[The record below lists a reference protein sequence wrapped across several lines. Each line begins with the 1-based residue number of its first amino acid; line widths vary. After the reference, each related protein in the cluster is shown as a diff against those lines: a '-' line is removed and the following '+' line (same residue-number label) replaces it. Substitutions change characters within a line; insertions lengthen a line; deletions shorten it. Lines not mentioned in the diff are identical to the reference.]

1 MAFNQ
6 VNALEFAEIKAQI
19 KEYLRSQSQFSDYDF
34 EGSSLTVLIDT
45 LAYNTYY
52 SSVNA
57 NLAVNEGFLETAVL
71 RENVVKLAR
80 MIGYTP
86 KSARSARTT
95 CNIAVQT
102 PFPYPKSVTIA
113 AGLVAN
119 FTGLDNNNFVFSV
132 PTDIAQSVD
141 SLTGIATFSNTVLY
155 EGLFL
160 TDTFVK
166 DTSQRQRF
174 ILTNER
180 VDTTSMIV
188 EVTSGTITEKYL
200 QATDITKID
209 STSKVFFLE
218 ESEYQIPEILFGDGV
233 VGKALNNGDVVTV
246 KYTTSGGTGAN
257 GLKVFENI
265 GTYRDN
271 AGNAITSGITITAVS
286 FPDGGSDPETTE
298 SIKFGAPKFYSAFG
312 RAVSTQDYEAIIP
325 QIYPNVASIACYG
338 GEEAEP
344 PEYGK
349 VFLAIKPR
357 NADKLSLSEKNSVL
371 KKLREYS
378 IAAIQPT
385 IIDPSILYID
395 LVSFVYYN
403 PNNTRRTPD
412 EIKNLVITTLT
423 ALNSSGEFNKFGGKF
438 KYSKAQNIID
448 DSERSITSNI
458 TRVTMR
464 KNISVTLNAR
474 VNYKICYGNRINMQT
489 STNPAVSSSGF
500 KIVGDDVNTYYLN
513 DDGNQ
518 TLRLYYVKGTGE
530 FEYIDGLWGSVD
542 YDMGEIVINDL
553 IIQSTSV
560 TNNTLQIKATPKSND
575 LVSLRETYITMGIDN
590 SVITVVEDTISSG
603 SNLSGTGVIPESS
616 YCLLYTSPSPRD
628 KRQSRMPSSA

>member
-6 VNALEFAEIKAQI
+6 VNALEFNQIKAQI

-34 EGSSLTVLIDT
+34 EGSSLTVLIDA

-52 SSVNA
+52 TSVNA

-95 CNIAVQT
+95 VDIAVQT
-102 PFPYPKSVTIA
+102 PFPYPKSVTIS

-119 FTGLDNNNFVFSV
+119 FTGLDNNNFVFSI
-132 PTDIAQSVD
+132 PTDTSQSVD
-141 SLTGIATFSNTVLY
+141 SLTGIATFSNTVLF

-166 DTSQRQRF
+166 DTTQRQRF
-174 ILTNER
+174 ILTNEK

-246 KYTTSGGTGAN
+246 RYTTSGGIGAN

-271 AGNAITSGITITAVS
+271 AGNSISSGITISAIS
-286 FPDGGSDPETTE
+286 FPDGGAEPESTE

-312 RAVSTQDYEAIIP
+312 RAVSTQDYEAIVP

-344 PEYGK
+344 PEFGK
-349 VFLAIKPR
+349 VFLAIKPK

-378 IAAIQPT
+378 VAAIQPT
-385 IIDPSILYID
+385 IIDPSILYVD

-403 PNNTRRTPD
+403 PNNTRRTPA
-412 EIKNLVITTLT
+412 EIKNLVIVTLT

-438 KYSKAQNIID
+438 KYSKTQNIID
-448 DSERSITSNI
+448 DAERSITSNI
-458 TRVTMR
+458 TRIMMR
-464 KNISVTLNAR
+464 KNITVDLNQR
-474 VNYKICYGNRINMQT
+474 VNYKICYGNRVNQQS
-489 STNPAVSSSGF
+489 STDPAIISSGF
-500 KIVGDDVNTYYLN
+500 KIVGDDINTYYLN
-513 DDGNQ
+513 DDGAG

-553 IIQSTSV
+553 ILQSTV
-560 TNNTLQIKATPKSND
+560 VANNTLQLKAVPKSND
-575 LVSLRETYITMGIDN
+575 LVSLRETYITLGIDN

-616 YCLLYTSPSPRD
+616 Y
-628 KRQSRMPSSA
+628 

>member
-6 VNALEFAEIKAQI
+6 VNSLEFNEIKAQI
-19 KEYLRSQSQFSDYDF
+19 KEYLKSQSQFSDYDF

-52 SSVNA
+52 TAVNA

-86 KSARSARTT
+86 KSARSARTVV
-95 CNIAVQT
+95 NISVQT
-102 PFPYPKSVTIA
+102 AFPYPKSVTIA
-113 AGLVAN
+113 AGLVLN
-119 FTGLDNNNFVFSV
+119 YTGLDNNNFVFSI
-132 PTDIAQSVD
+132 PTDTSQSVD
-141 SLTGIATFSNTVLY
+141 SLTGIASFKNVTLF
-155 EGLFL
+155 EGLYL
-160 TDTFVK
+160 QDTFVK
-166 DTSQRQRF
+166 NTSQRQRF
-174 ILTNER
+174 ILTNDR
-180 VDTTSMIV
+180 VDTSSMIV
-188 EVTSGTITEKYL
+188 QVTSGTITEKYL
-200 QATDITKID
+200 QATDVTKID

-233 VGKALNNGDVVTV
+233 VGKALLNGDVVTV
-246 KYTTSGGTGAN
+246 KYTTSAGRGAN

-271 AGNAITSGITITAVS
+271 LNNAITSGITINAIS
-286 FPDGGSDPETTE
+286 FPDGGAEPESTE
-298 SIKFGAPKFYSAFG
+298 SIKFSAPKFYSAFG

-325 QIYPNVASIACYG
+325 QIYPNVASISCYG

-344 PEYGK
+344 PEFGK
-349 VFLAIKPR
+349 VFLAIKPK

-395 LVSFVYYN
+395 LNSFVYYN
-403 PNNTRRTPD
+403 PNNTRKTPA
-412 EIKNLVITTLT
+412 EVKNLVITTLT
-423 ALNSSGEFNKFGGKF
+423 ALNASGEFNKFGGKF
-438 KYSKAQNIID
+438 KYSKIQNIID
-448 DSERSITSNI
+448 QAERSITSNI
-458 TRVTMR
+458 TKIVMR
-464 KNISVTLNAR
+464 KNISVDLNTR
-474 VNYKICYGNRINMQT
+474 VNYKICYGNRINQQT
-489 STNPAVSSSGF
+489 STNPSIMSSGF
-500 KIVGDDVNTYYLN
+500 KIVGDDVNTYFLN
-513 DDGNQ
+513 DDANGA
-518 TLRLYYVKGTGE
+518 LRLYYVKGTGE

-560 TNNTLQIKATPKSND
+560 TNDTLQIKATPKSND

-590 SVITVVEDTISSG
+590 TVITVVEDTISSG

-616 YCLLYTSPSPRD
+616 Y
-628 KRQSRMPSSA
+628 

>member
-6 VNALEFAEIKAQI
+6 VNSLEFNEIKAQI

-52 SSVNA
+52 TAVNA

-86 KSARSARTT
+86 KSARSARTVVD
-95 CNIAVQT
+95 ISVQT
-102 PFPYPKSVTIA
+102 AFPYPKSVTIA
-113 AGLVAN
+113 AGLVLN
-119 FTGLDNNNFVFSV
+119 YTGLDNNNFVFSI
-132 PTDIAQSVD
+132 PTDTSQSVD
-141 SLTGIATFSNTVLY
+141 SLTGIASFKNVTLF
-155 EGLFL
+155 EGLYL
-160 TDTFVK
+160 QDTFVK
-166 DTSQRQRF
+166 NTSQRQRF

-180 VDTTSMIV
+180 VDTSSMIV
-188 EVTSGTITEKYL
+188 QVTSGTITEKYL
-200 QATDITKID
+200 QATDVTKID

-233 VGKALNNGDVVTV
+233 VGKALLNGDVVTV
-246 KYTTSGGTGAN
+246 KYTTSAGRGAN

-271 AGNAITSGITITAVS
+271 LNNAITSGITITAVS
-286 FPDGGSDPETTE
+286 FPDGGAEPESTE
-298 SIKFGAPKFYSAFG
+298 SIKFSAPKFYSAFG

-325 QIYPNVASIACYG
+325 QIYPNVASISCYG

-344 PEYGK
+344 PEFGK
-349 VFLAIKPR
+349 VFLAIKPK

-385 IIDPSILYID
+385 IIDPSILYVD
-395 LVSFVYYN
+395 LNSFVYYN
-403 PNNTRRTPD
+403 PNNTRKTPA
-412 EIKNLVITTLT
+412 EIKNLIIVTLT
-423 ALNSSGEFNKFGGKF
+423 ALNASGEFNKFGGKF
-438 KYSKAQNIID
+438 KYSKIQNIID
-448 DSERSITSNI
+448 QAERSITSNI
-458 TRVTMR
+458 TKIVMR
-464 KNISVTLNAR
+464 KNIAVDLNTR
-474 VNYKICYGNRINMQT
+474 VNYKICYGNRINQQT
-489 STNPAVSSSGF
+489 STNPSVMSSGF
-500 KIVGDDVNTYYLN
+500 KIVGDDVNTYFLN
-513 DDGNQ
+513 DDGAGA
-518 TLRLYYVKGTGE
+518 LRLYYVKGTGE

-560 TNNTLQIKATPKSND
+560 TNDTLQIKATPKSND

-590 SVITVVEDTISSG
+590 TVVTVVEDTISSG

-616 YCLLYTSPSPRD
+616 Y
-628 KRQSRMPSSA
+628 

>member
-6 VNALEFAEIKAQI
+6 VNSLEFNEIKAQI
-19 KEYLRSQSQFSDYDF
+19 KEYLKSQSQFSDYDF

-52 SSVNA
+52 TAVNA

-86 KSARSARTT
+86 KSARSARTVVD
-95 CNIAVQT
+95 ISVQT
-102 PFPYPKSVTIA
+102 AFPYPKSVTIA
-113 AGLVAN
+113 AGLVLN
-119 FTGLDNNNFVFSV
+119 YTGLDNNNFVFSI
-132 PTDIAQSVD
+132 PTDTSQSVD
-141 SLTGIATFSNTVLY
+141 SLTGIASFNNVTLF
-155 EGLFL
+155 EGLYL
-160 TDTFVK
+160 QDTFVK
-166 DTSQRQRF
+166 NTSQRQRF
-174 ILTNER
+174 ILTNDR
-180 VDTTSMIV
+180 VDTSSMIV
-188 EVTSGTITEKYL
+188 QVTSGTITEKYL
-200 QATDITKID
+200 QATDVTKID

-233 VGKALNNGDVVTV
+233 VGKALLNGDVVTV
-246 KYTTSGGTGAN
+246 KYTTSAGRGAN

-271 AGNAITSGITITAVS
+271 LNNAITSGITINAIS
-286 FPDGGSDPETTE
+286 FPDGGAEPESTE
-298 SIKFGAPKFYSAFG
+298 SIKFSAPKFYSAFG

-325 QIYPNVASIACYG
+325 QIYPNVASISCYG

-344 PEYGK
+344 PEFGK
-349 VFLAIKPR
+349 VFLAIKPK

-395 LVSFVYYN
+395 LNSFVYYN
-403 PNNTRRTPD
+403 PNNTRKTPA
-412 EIKNLVITTLT
+412 EVKNLVITTLT
-423 ALNSSGEFNKFGGKF
+423 ALNASGEFNKFGGKF
-438 KYSKAQNIID
+438 KYSKIQNIID
-448 DSERSITSNI
+448 QAERSITSNI
-458 TRVTMR
+458 TKIVMR
-464 KNISVTLNAR
+464 KNISVDLNTR
-474 VNYKICYGNRINMQT
+474 VNYKICYGNRINQQT
-489 STNPAVSSSGF
+489 STNPSIMSSGF
-500 KIVGDDVNTYYLN
+500 KIVGDDVNTYFLN
-513 DDGNQ
+513 DDANGA
-518 TLRLYYVKGTGE
+518 LRLYYVKGTGE

-560 TNNTLQIKATPKSND
+560 TNDTLQIKATPKSND

-590 SVITVVEDTISSG
+590 TVITVVEDTISSG

-616 YCLLYTSPSPRD
+616 Y
-628 KRQSRMPSSA
+628 

>member
-6 VNALEFAEIKAQI
+6 VNALEFNQIKAQI

-34 EGSSLTVLIDT
+34 EGSSLTVLIDA

-52 SSVNA
+52 TAVNA

-95 CNIAVQT
+95 VDISVQT
-102 PFPYPKSVTIA
+102 AFPYPKSVTMA
-113 AGLVAN
+113 AGLVLN
-119 FTGLDNNNFVFSV
+119 FTGLDNNNFVFSI
-132 PTDIAQSVD
+132 PNDIAQSVD
-141 SLTGIATFSNTVLY
+141 SLTGIAAFNDTVLY
-155 EGLFL
+155 EGLYL

-166 DTSQRQRF
+166 NTSERQRF

-188 EVTSGTITEKYL
+188 QVTSGTVTEKYL

-209 STSKVFFLE
+209 ADSKVFFLE

-233 VGKALNNGDVVTV
+233 VGKALSNGDVITV
-246 KYTTSGGTGAN
+246 KYTTSAGVGAN

-265 GTYRDN
+265 GTFRDN
-271 AGNAITSGITITAVS
+271 LNNQISSGISISATS
-286 FPDGGSDPETTE
+286 FPDGGSEPETTE
-298 SIKFGAPKFYSAFG
+298 AIKFSAPKFYSAFG
-312 RAVSTQDYEAIIP
+312 RAVSTRDYEAIIP

-378 IAAIQPT
+378 VAAIQPT
-385 IIDPSILYID
+385 IIDPSILYVD
-395 LVSFVYYN
+395 LTSFVYYN
-403 PNNTRRTPD
+403 PNITRKTPD
-412 EIKNLVITTLT
+412 QLKNLIITTLT
-423 ALNSSGEFNKFGGKF
+423 VLNSSGEFNKFGGKF
-438 KYSKAQNIID
+438 KYSKIQNIID
-448 DSERSITSNI
+448 DAERSITSNI
-458 TRVTMR
+458 TRIAMR
-464 KNISVTLNAR
+464 KNITVDLNTR
-474 VNYKICYGNRINMQT
+474 VNYKICYGNRINQQT
-489 STNPAVSSSGF
+489 STSPAVISSGF
-500 KIVGDDVNTYYLN
+500 KIVGDDINTYYLN
-513 DDGNQ
+513 DDANG

-530 FEYIDGLWGSVD
+530 FEYVDGLWGTVD

-553 IIQSTSV
+553 IIQSTTV
-560 TNNTLQIKATPKSND
+560 ANNTLQIKATPKSND

-616 YCLLYTSPSPRD
+616 Y
-628 KRQSRMPSSA
+628 

>member
-6 VNALEFAEIKAQI
+6 VNALEFNQIKAQI
-19 KEYLRSQSQFSDYDF
+19 KEFLRSQDQFSDYDF

-52 SSVNA
+52 TAVNA
-57 NLAVNEGFLETAVL
+57 NLAVNEGFLETAVM

-95 CNIAVQT
+95 VDIAVQT
-102 PFPYPKSVTIA
+102 PFPYPKSVTIS
-113 AGLVAN
+113 AGLVLN
-119 FTGLDNNNFVFSV
+119 FTGLDNNNFVFSI
-132 PTDIAQSVD
+132 PTDTSQSVD
-141 SLTGIATFSNTVLY
+141 SLTGIATFSNTVLF

-166 DTSQRQRF
+166 DTTQRQRF
-174 ILTNER
+174 ILTNDK

-233 VGKALNNGDVVTV
+233 IGKALANGDVVTV
-246 KYTTSGGTGAN
+246 RYTTSSGTGAN

-271 AGNAITSGITITAVS
+271 LGNAISSGITITAVS
-286 FPDGGSDPETTE
+286 FPDGGSEPETTE

-344 PEYGK
+344 PEFGK
-349 VFLAIKPR
+349 VFLAIKPK

-371 KKLREYS
+371 RKLREYS
-378 IAAIQPT
+378 VAAIQPT
-385 IIDPSILYID
+385 IIDPSILYVD

-403 PNNTRRTPD
+403 PNNTRRTPA

-448 DSERSITSNI
+448 DAERSITSNI
-458 TRVTMR
+458 TRIMMR
-464 KNISVTLNAR
+464 KNITIDLNQR
-474 VNYKICYGNRINMQT
+474 VNYKICYGNRINQQT
-489 STNPAVSSSGF
+489 STDPAIMSSGF
-500 KIVGDDVNTYYLN
+500 KIVGDDINTYYLN
-513 DDGNQ
+513 DDGAG

-530 FEYIDGLWGSVD
+530 FEYIDGLWGSID

-553 IIQSTSV
+553 IIQSTVV
-560 TNNTLQIKATPKSND
+560 TNNTLQIKAVPKSND
-575 LVSLRETYITMGIDN
+575 LVSLRETYITLGIDN

-616 YCLLYTSPSPRD
+616 Y
-628 KRQSRMPSSA
+628 

>member
-6 VNALEFAEIKAQI
+6 VNALEFNQIKAQI

-34 EGSSLTVLIDT
+34 EGSSLTVLIDA

-52 SSVNA
+52 TAVNA

-95 CNIAVQT
+95 VNISVQT
-102 PFPYPKSVTIA
+102 TFPYPKSVTMA
-113 AGLVAN
+113 AGLVLN
-119 FTGLDNNNFVFSV
+119 FTGLDNNNFVFSIPNDV
-132 PTDIAQSVD
+132 TQSVD
-141 SLTGIATFSNTVLY
+141 SLTGIAAFNDTVLY
-155 EGLFL
+155 EGLYL

-166 DTSQRQRF
+166 NTAERQRF
-174 ILTNER
+174 ILTNDR

-188 EVTSGTITEKYL
+188 QVTSGTVTEKYL

-209 STSKVFFLE
+209 ANSKVFFLE

-233 VGKALNNGDVVTV
+233 VGKSLVNGDVVTV

-265 GTYRDN
+265 GTFRDN
-271 AGNAITSGITITAVS
+271 LNNAITSGISITATS
-286 FPDGGSDPETTE
+286 FPDGGSEPETTE
-298 SIKFGAPKFYSAFG
+298 AIKFSAPKFYSAFG
-312 RAVSTQDYEAIIP
+312 RAVSTRDYEAIVP

-344 PEYGK
+344 PEFGK

-378 IAAIQPT
+378 VAAIQPT
-385 IIDPSILYID
+385 IIDPSILYVD
-395 LVSFVYYN
+395 LTSFVYYN
-403 PNNTRRTPD
+403 PNITRKTPA
-412 EIKNLVITTLT
+412 ELKNLIITTLT
-423 ALNSSGEFNKFGGKF
+423 VLNSSGEFNKFGGKF
-438 KYSKAQNIID
+438 KYSKIQNIID
-448 DSERSITSNI
+448 GAERSITSNI
-458 TRVTMR
+458 TRIAMR
-464 KNISVTLNAR
+464 KNITVDLNTR
-474 VNYKICYGNRINMQT
+474 VNYKICYGNRINQQT
-489 STNPAVSSSGF
+489 TTNPAVISSGF
-500 KIVGDDVNTYYLN
+500 KIVGDDINTYYLN
-513 DDGNQ
+513 DDGSG

-530 FEYIDGLWGSVD
+530 FEYVDGLWGTVD

-553 IIQSTSV
+553 IIQSTNV
-560 TNNTLQIKATPKSND
+560 ANNTLQIKATPKSND
-575 LVSLRETYITMGIDN
+575 LVSLRETYITMGID
-590 SVITVVEDTISSG
+590 
-603 SNLSGTGVIPESS
+603 LSLIHI
-616 YCLLYTSPSPRD
+616 
-628 KRQSRMPSSA
+628 

>member
-52 SSVNA
+52 TAVNA

-95 CNIAVQT
+95 VDIAVQT
-102 PFPYPKSVTIA
+102 PFPYPKSVTIG
-113 AGLVAN
+113 AGLVLN
-119 FTGLDNNNFVFSV
+119 FTGLDNNNFVFSI
-132 PTDIAQSVD
+132 PTDTSQSVD
-141 SLTGIATFSNTVLY
+141 SLTGIATFSNTVLF

-180 VDTTSMIV
+180 VDTTSMII

-246 KYTTSGGTGAN
+246 RYTTSSGVGAN

-271 AGNAITSGITITAVS
+271 AGNAISSGITITAVS
-286 FPDGGSDPETTE
+286 FPDGGAEPESTE

-312 RAVSTQDYEAIIP
+312 RAVSTQDYEAIVP

-344 PEYGK
+344 PEFGK

-385 IIDPSILYID
+385 IIDPSVLYID

-403 PNNTRRTPD
+403 PNNTRRTPA

-458 TRVTMR
+458 TRITMR
-464 KNISVTLNAR
+464 KNITVDLNQR

-489 STNPAVSSSGF
+489 STSPAVSSSGF

-513 DDGNQ
+513 DDGNK

-616 YCLLYTSPSPRD
+616 Y
-628 KRQSRMPSSA
+628 

>member
-6 VNALEFAEIKAQI
+6 VNALEFNEIKAQI
-19 KEYLRSQSQFSDYDF
+19 KEYMKSQSQFSDYDF
-34 EGSSLTVLIDT
+34 EGSSLTVLIDA

-52 SSVNA
+52 TAVNA

-86 KSARSARTT
+86 RSARSARTT
-95 CNIAVQT
+95 VNISVQT
-102 PFPYPKSVTIA
+102 AFPYPKSVTIGG
-113 AGLVAN
+113 GLVLN
-119 FTGLDNNNFVFSV
+119 FTGLDNNNFVFSI
-132 PTDIAQSVD
+132 PTDTSQSVD
-141 SLTGIATFSNTVLY
+141 SLTGIATFNNTVLY
-155 EGLFL
+155 EGLYL

-166 DTSQRQRF
+166 DTTQRQRF
-174 ILTNER
+174 ILTNDR
-180 VDTTSMIV
+180 CDTSSMIV

-233 VGKALNNGDVVTV
+233 VGKSLDNGDVVTV
-246 KYTTSGGTGAN
+246 KYTTSAGIGAN

-271 AGNAITSGITITAVS
+271 LGNAITSGITISAVS
-286 FPDGGSDPETTE
+286 FPDGGAEPESTE
-298 SIKFGAPKFYSAFG
+298 AIKFSAPKFYSAFG
-312 RAVSTQDYEAIIP
+312 RAVSTRDYEAIIP

-344 PEYGK
+344 PEFGK
-349 VFLAIKPR
+349 VFLAIKPK

-378 IAAIQPT
+378 VAAVQPT

-403 PNNTRRTPD
+403 PNNTRRSPA
-412 EIKNLVITTLT
+412 EVKNLIISTLNT
-423 ALNSSGEFNKFGGKF
+423 LNASAEFNKFGGKF
-438 KYSKAQNIID
+438 KYSKIQNIID
-448 DSERSITSNI
+448 DAERSITSNI
-458 TRVTMR
+458 TRVVMR
-464 KNISVTLNAR
+464 KNITVDLNTR
-474 VNYKICYGNRINMQT
+474 VNYKICYGNRINQQT
-489 STNPAVSSSGF
+489 ATSPSIISSGF
-500 KIVGDDVNTYYLN
+500 KVVGDDINTYYLN
-513 DDGNQ
+513 DDGNK

-553 IIQSTSV
+553 IIQSTNIA
-560 TNNTLQIKATPKSND
+560 NNTLQIKATPKSND

-616 YCLLYTSPSPRD
+616 Y
-628 KRQSRMPSSA
+628 

>member
-6 VNALEFAEIKAQI
+6 VNALEFNQIKAQI

-52 SSVNA
+52 TSVNA

-95 CNIAVQT
+95 VDISVQT
-102 PFPYPKSVTIA
+102 AFPYPKSVTMT
-113 AGLVAN
+113 AGLVLN
-119 FTGLDNNNFVFSV
+119 FTGLDNNNFVFSI
-132 PTDIAQSVD
+132 PTDVTQSVD
-141 SLTGIATFSNTVLY
+141 SLTGIAAFNNTVLY
-155 EGLFL
+155 EGIYL

-166 DTSQRQRF
+166 NTAERQRF

-188 EVTSGTITEKYL
+188 QVTSGTVTEKYL

-209 STSKVFFLE
+209 ADSKVFFLE

-233 VGKALNNGDVVTV
+233 VGKSLSNGDVISV
-246 KYTTSGGTGAN
+246 KYTTSAGTGAN

-265 GTYRDN
+265 GTFRDN
-271 AGNAITSGITITAVS
+271 LNNQITSGISISATLL
-286 FPDGGSDPETTE
+286 PDGGSEPETTE
-298 SIKFGAPKFYSAFG
+298 AIKFSAPKFYSAFG
-312 RAVSTQDYEAIIP
+312 RAVSTRDYEAIVP

-344 PEYGK
+344 PEFGK
-349 VFLAIKPR
+349 VFLAIKPK

-378 IAAIQPT
+378 VAAIQPT
-385 IIDPSILYID
+385 IIDPSILYVD
-395 LVSFVYYN
+395 LTSFVYYN
-403 PNNTRRTPD
+403 PNTTRKTPD
-412 EIKNLVITTLT
+412 ELKNLIITTLT
-423 ALNSSGEFNKFGGKF
+423 VLNSSGEFNKFGGKF
-438 KYSKAQNIID
+438 KYSKIQNIID
-448 DSERSITSNI
+448 DAERSITSNI
-458 TRVTMR
+458 TRIAMR
-464 KNISVTLNAR
+464 KNITVDLNTR
-474 VNYKICYGNRINMQT
+474 VNYKICYGNRINQQT
-489 STNPAVSSSGF
+489 STSPSVISSGF
-500 KIVGDDVNTYYLN
+500 KIVGDDTNTYYLN
-513 DDGNQ
+513 DDGSG

-530 FEYIDGLWGSVD
+530 FEYVDGLWGTVD

-553 IIQSTSV
+553 IIQSTNV
-560 TNNTLQIKATPKSND
+560 ANNTLQIKATPKSND

-616 YCLLYTSPSPRD
+616 Y
-628 KRQSRMPSSA
+628 

>member
-6 VNALEFAEIKAQI
+6 INALEFNEIKAQI

-34 EGSSLTVLIDT
+34 EGSSLSVLIDT

-52 SSVNA
+52 TSVNA

-102 PFPYPKSVTIA
+102 AFPYPKSVTIS
-113 AGLVAN
+113 AGLVLN
-119 FTGLDNNNFVFSV
+119 FTGLDNNNFVFSI
-132 PTDIAQSVD
+132 PTDISQSVD
-141 SLTGIATFSNTVLY
+141 SLSGIATFSNTVLY
-155 EGLFL
+155 EGIFL
-160 TDTFVK
+160 NDTFVK

-174 ILTNER
+174 ILTNDR

-233 VGKALNNGDVVTV
+233 VGKALANGDVVNV
-246 KYTTSGGTGAN
+246 KYTTSAGRGAN

-265 GTYRDN
+265 GTFRDN
-271 AGNAITSGITITAVS
+271 NLNAITSGITITAVS
-286 FPDGGSDPETTE
+286 FPDGGAEPESTE

-349 VFLAIKPR
+349 VFLAIKPK
-357 NADKLSLSEKNSVL
+357 NADKLSLSEKNAVL

-395 LVSFVYYN
+395 LTSFVYYN
-403 PNNTRRTPD
+403 PNLTRRTPA
-412 EIKNLVITTLT
+412 EVKNLVITTLT

-438 KYSKAQNIID
+438 KYSKVQNIID
-448 DSERSITSNI
+448 DAERSITSNI

-464 KNISVTLNAR
+464 KNATVDLNTR
-474 VNYKICYGNRINMQT
+474 VNYKICYGNRINQQT
-489 STNPAVSSSGF
+489 STNPSVSSSGF

-513 DDGNQ
+513 DDGAGL
-518 TLRLYYVKGTGE
+518 LRLYYVKGTGE
-530 FEYIDGLWGSVD
+530 FEYVDGLWGSVD
-542 YDMGEIVINDL
+542 YDMGDIVINDL
-553 IIQSTSV
+553 IIQSTVV

-603 SNLSGTGVIPESS
+603 SNISGTGVIPESS
-616 YCLLYTSPSPRD
+616 Y
-628 KRQSRMPSSA
+628 

>member
-6 VNALEFAEIKAQI
+6 VNALEFNEIKAQI
-19 KEYLRSQSQFSDYDF
+19 KEYMKSQSQFSDYDF
-34 EGSSLTVLIDT
+34 EGSSLTVLIDA

-52 SSVNA
+52 TAVNA

-86 KSARSARTT
+86 RSARSARTT
-95 CNIAVQT
+95 VNISVQT
-102 PFPYPKSVTIA
+102 AFPYPKSVTIGG
-113 AGLVAN
+113 GLVLN
-119 FTGLDNNNFVFSV
+119 FTGLDNNNFVFSI
-132 PTDIAQSVD
+132 PTDTSQSVD
-141 SLTGIATFSNTVLY
+141 SLTGIATFNNTVLY
-155 EGLFL
+155 EGLYL

-166 DTSQRQRF
+166 DTTQRQRF
-174 ILTNER
+174 ILTNDR
-180 VDTTSMIV
+180 CDTSSMIV

-233 VGKALNNGDVVTV
+233 VGKSLDNGDVVTV
-246 KYTTSGGTGAN
+246 KYTTSAGIGAN

-271 AGNAITSGITITAVS
+271 LGNAITSGITISAVS
-286 FPDGGSDPETTE
+286 FPDGGAEPESTE
-298 SIKFGAPKFYSAFG
+298 AIKFSAPKFYSAFG
-312 RAVSTQDYEAIIP
+312 RAVSTRDYEAIIP
-325 QIYPNVASIACYG
+325 QIYPNVSSIACYG

-349 VFLAIKPR
+349 VFLAIKPK

-378 IAAIQPT
+378 VAAIQPT
-385 IIDPSILYID
+385 IIDPSILYVD
-395 LVSFVYYN
+395 LISFVYYN
-403 PNNTRRTPD
+403 PNLTRRTPA
-412 EIKNLVITTLT
+412 EVKNLVITTLT
-423 ALNSSGEFNKFGGKF
+423 TLNSSAEFNKFGGKF
-438 KYSKAQNIID
+438 KYSKVQNIID
-448 DSERSITSNI
+448 DAERSITSNI
-458 TRVTMR
+458 TRVAMR
-464 KNISVTLNAR
+464 KNITVDLNTR
-474 VNYKICYGNRINMQT
+474 VNYKICYGNRINKQT
-489 STNPAVSSSGF
+489 STAPSVSSSGF
-500 KIVGDDVNTYYLN
+500 NIVGDDINTYYLN
-513 DDGNQ
+513 DDGAG

-530 FEYIDGLWGSVD
+530 FEYVDGLWGSVD
-542 YDMGEIVINDL
+542 YDMGEITINDL

-560 TNNTLQIKATPKSND
+560 VNNTLQISATPKSND

-616 YCLLYTSPSPRD
+616 Y
-628 KRQSRMPSSA
+628 

>member
-6 VNALEFAEIKAQI
+6 VNALEFNEIKAQI

-34 EGSSLTVLIDT
+34 EGSSLGVLIDT

-52 SSVNA
+52 TTVNA

-86 KSARSARTT
+86 NSARSARTT
-95 CNIAVQT
+95 VNIAVQT
-102 PFPYPKSVTIA
+102 AFPYPASVTIA
-113 AGLVAN
+113 AGLVLN
-119 FTGLDNNNFVFSV
+119 YTGLDNNNFVFSL
-132 PTDIAQSVD
+132 PTDTSQSVD
-141 SLTGIATFSNTVLY
+141 SLTGIATFNNVVLY

-166 DTSQRQRF
+166 DPTQRQRF
-174 ILTNER
+174 ILTNDR
-180 VDTTSMIV
+180 VDTTSIIV

-218 ESEYQIPEILFGDGV
+218 ESEYQIPEILFGDGIL
-233 VGKALNNGDVVTV
+233 GKELVNGDVVSV
-246 KYTTSGGTGAN
+246 KYTTSAGAGAN

-265 GTYRDN
+265 GTFRDN
-271 AGNAITSGITITAVS
+271 NLNSITSGITITTVLN
-286 FPDGGSDPETTE
+286 PDGGAEPESTE
-298 SIKFGAPKFYSAFG
+298 AIKFSAPKFYSAFG

-349 VFLAIKPR
+349 VFLAIKPK

-378 IAAIQPT
+378 VAAVQPT
-385 IIDPSILYID
+385 IIDPSILYVD
-395 LVSFVYYN
+395 LTSFVYFN
-403 PNNTRRTPD
+403 PNNTRRTPA

-438 KYSKAQNIID
+438 KYSKIQNIVD
-448 DSERSITSNI
+448 DAERSITSNI
-458 TRVTMR
+458 TRLRMR
-464 KNISVTLNAR
+464 KNIVVDLNAR
-474 VNYKICYGNRINMQT
+474 VNYKICYGNRINQQT
-489 STNPAVSSSGF
+489 STNPSIITSGF
-500 KIVGDDVNTYYLN
+500 KVVGDDVNTYYLN
-513 DDGNQ
+513 DDGSG

-530 FEYIDGLWGSVD
+530 FEYVDGLWGSVD

-553 IIQSTSV
+553 IIQSTNV
-560 TNNTLQIKATPKSND
+560 TNNTLQISATPKSND
-575 LVSLRETYITMGIDN
+575 LVSLRETYITIGIDN

-616 YCLLYTSPSPRD
+616 Y
-628 KRQSRMPSSA
+628 

>member
-6 VNALEFAEIKAQI
+6 VNALEFNQIKAQI

-34 EGSSLTVLIDT
+34 EGSSLSVLIDT

-52 SSVNA
+52 TSVNA

-95 CNIAVQT
+95 VNISVQT
-102 PFPYPKSVTIA
+102 TFPYPKSVTMA
-113 AGLVAN
+113 AGLVLN
-119 FTGLDNNNFVFSV
+119 FTGLDNNNFVFSIPNDV
-132 PTDIAQSVD
+132 TQSVD
-141 SLTGIATFSNTVLY
+141 SLTGIAAFNDTVLY
-155 EGLFL
+155 EGLYL

-166 DTSQRQRF
+166 NTAERQRF
-174 ILTNER
+174 ILTNDR

-188 EVTSGTITEKYL
+188 QVTSGTVTEKYL

-209 STSKVFFLE
+209 ADSKVFFLE

-233 VGKALNNGDVVTV
+233 VGKALANGDVVTV
-246 KYTTSGGTGAN
+246 KYTTSAGTGAN

-265 GTYRDN
+265 GTFRDN
-271 AGNAITSGITITAVS
+271 LNNSITSGISITATS
-286 FPDGGSDPETTE
+286 FPDGGSEPETTE
-298 SIKFGAPKFYSAFG
+298 AIKFSAPKFYSAFG
-312 RAVSTQDYEAIIP
+312 RAVSTRDYEAIIP

-344 PEYGK
+344 PEFGK

-378 IAAIQPT
+378 VAAIQPT
-385 IIDPSILYID
+385 IIDPSILYVD
-395 LVSFVYYN
+395 LTSFVYYN
-403 PNNTRRTPD
+403 PNITRKTPA
-412 EIKNLVITTLT
+412 ELKNLIITTLT
-423 ALNSSGEFNKFGGKF
+423 VLNSSGEFNKFGGKF
-438 KYSKAQNIID
+438 KYSKIQNIID
-448 DSERSITSNI
+448 DAERSITSNI
-458 TRVTMR
+458 TRIAMR
-464 KNISVTLNAR
+464 KNVTVDLNTR
-474 VNYKICYGNRINMQT
+474 VNYKICYGNRINQQT
-489 STNPAVSSSGF
+489 TTNPAVISSGF
-500 KIVGDDVNTYYLN
+500 KIVGDDINTYYLN
-513 DDGNQ
+513 DDGSG

-530 FEYIDGLWGSVD
+530 FEYVDGLWGTVD

-553 IIQSTSV
+553 IIQSTNV
-560 TNNTLQIKATPKSND
+560 ANNTLQIKATPKSND

-616 YCLLYTSPSPRD
+616 Y
-628 KRQSRMPSSA
+628 

>member
-6 VNALEFAEIKAQI
+6 VNSLEFNEIKAQI

-34 EGSSLTVLIDT
+34 EGPSLTVLIDT

-52 SSVNA
+52 TAVNA

-86 KSARSARTT
+86 KSARSARTVVD
-95 CNIAVQT
+95 ISVQT
-102 PFPYPKSVTIA
+102 AFPYPKSVTIA
-113 AGLVAN
+113 AGLVLN
-119 FTGLDNNNFVFSV
+119 YTGLDNNNFVFSI
-132 PTDIAQSVD
+132 PTDTSQSVD
-141 SLTGIATFSNTVLY
+141 SLTGIASFKNVTLF
-155 EGLFL
+155 EGLYL
-160 TDTFVK
+160 QDTFVK
-166 DTSQRQRF
+166 NTSQRQRF
-174 ILTNER
+174 ILTNDR
-180 VDTTSMIV
+180 VDTSSMIV
-188 EVTSGTITEKYL
+188 QVTSGTITEKYL
-200 QATDITKID
+200 QATDVTKID

-233 VGKALNNGDVVTV
+233 VGKALLNGDVVTV
-246 KYTTSGGTGAN
+246 KYTTSAGRGAN

-271 AGNAITSGITITAVS
+271 LNNAITSGITINAIS
-286 FPDGGSDPETTE
+286 FPDGGAEPESTE
-298 SIKFGAPKFYSAFG
+298 SIKFSAPKFYSAFG

-325 QIYPNVASIACYG
+325 QIYPNVASISCYG

-344 PEYGK
+344 PEFGK
-349 VFLAIKPR
+349 VFLAIKPK

-395 LVSFVYYN
+395 LNSFVYYN
-403 PNNTRRTPD
+403 PNNTRKTPA
-412 EIKNLVITTLT
+412 EVKNLVITTLT
-423 ALNSSGEFNKFGGKF
+423 ALNASGEFNKFGGKF
-438 KYSKAQNIID
+438 KYSKIQNIID
-448 DSERSITSNI
+448 QAERSITSNI
-458 TRVTMR
+458 TKIVMR
-464 KNISVTLNAR
+464 KNISVDLNTR
-474 VNYKICYGNRINMQT
+474 VNYKICYGNRINQQT
-489 STNPAVSSSGF
+489 STNPSIMSSGF
-500 KIVGDDVNTYYLN
+500 KIVGDDVNTYFLN
-513 DDGNQ
+513 DDANGA
-518 TLRLYYVKGTGE
+518 LRLYYVKGTGE

-560 TNNTLQIKATPKSND
+560 TNDTLQIKATPKSND

-590 SVITVVEDTISSG
+590 TVITVVEDTISSG

-616 YCLLYTSPSPRD
+616 Y
-628 KRQSRMPSSA
+628 

>member
-6 VNALEFAEIKAQI
+6 VNALEFNEIKAQI

-34 EGSSLTVLIDT
+34 EGSSLGVLIDT

-52 SSVNA
+52 TTVNA

-86 KSARSARTT
+86 NSARSARTT
-95 CNIAVQT
+95 VNIAVQT
-102 PFPYPKSVTIA
+102 AFPYPASVTIA
-113 AGLVAN
+113 AGLVLN
-119 FTGLDNNNFVFSV
+119 YTGLDNNNFVFSL
-132 PTDIAQSVD
+132 PTDTSQSVD
-141 SLTGIATFSNTVLY
+141 SLTGIATFNNVVLY

-166 DTSQRQRF
+166 DPTQRQRF
-174 ILTNER
+174 ILTNDR
-180 VDTTSMIV
+180 VDTTSIIV

-218 ESEYQIPEILFGDGV
+218 ESEYQIPEILFGDGIL
-233 VGKALNNGDVVTV
+233 GKELINGDVVSV
-246 KYTTSGGTGAN
+246 KYTTSAGAGAN

-265 GTYRDN
+265 GTFRDN
-271 AGNAITSGITITAVS
+271 NLNSITSGITITTVLN
-286 FPDGGSDPETTE
+286 PDGGAEPESTE
-298 SIKFGAPKFYSAFG
+298 AIKFSAPKFYSAFG

-349 VFLAIKPR
+349 VFLAIKPK

-378 IAAIQPT
+378 VAAVQPT
-385 IIDPSILYID
+385 IIDPSILYVD
-395 LVSFVYYN
+395 LTSFVYFN
-403 PNNTRRTPD
+403 PNNTRRTPA

-438 KYSKAQNIID
+438 KYSKIQNIVD
-448 DSERSITSNI
+448 DAERSITSNI
-458 TRVTMR
+458 TRLRMR
-464 KNISVTLNAR
+464 KNIVVDLNAR
-474 VNYKICYGNRINMQT
+474 VNYKICYGNRINQQT
-489 STNPAVSSSGF
+489 STNPSIITSGF
-500 KIVGDDVNTYYLN
+500 KVVGDDVNTYYLN
-513 DDGNQ
+513 DDGSG

-530 FEYIDGLWGSVD
+530 FEYVDGLWGSVD

-553 IIQSTSV
+553 IIQSTNV
-560 TNNTLQIKATPKSND
+560 TNNTLQISATPKSND
-575 LVSLRETYITMGIDN
+575 LVSLRETYITIGIDN

-616 YCLLYTSPSPRD
+616 Y
-628 KRQSRMPSSA
+628 

>member
-95 CNIAVQT
+95 CDIAVQT

-174 ILTNER
+174 ILTNDR

-286 FPDGGSDPETTE
+286 FPDGGSDPESTE

-371 KKLREYS
+371 KRLREYS

-403 PNNTRRTPD
+403 PNNTRRTAD

-616 YCLLYTSPSPRD
+616 Y
-628 KRQSRMPSSA
+628 

>member
-52 SSVNA
+52 TAVNA

-95 CNIAVQT
+95 VDIAVQT
-102 PFPYPKSVTIA
+102 PFPYPKSVTIG
-113 AGLVAN
+113 AGLVLN
-119 FTGLDNNNFVFSV
+119 FTGLDNNNFVFSI
-132 PTDIAQSVD
+132 PTDTSQSVD
-141 SLTGIATFSNTVLY
+141 SLTGIATFSNTVLF

-180 VDTTSMIV
+180 VDTTSMII

-246 KYTTSGGTGAN
+246 RYTTSSGVGAN

-271 AGNAITSGITITAVS
+271 AGNAISSGITITAVS
-286 FPDGGSDPETTE
+286 FPDGGAEPESTE

-312 RAVSTQDYEAIIP
+312 RAVSTQDYEAIVP

-344 PEYGK
+344 PEFGK

-403 PNNTRRTPD
+403 PNNTRRTPA

-423 ALNSSGEFNKFGGKF
+423 ALNSSSEFNKFGGKF

-458 TRVTMR
+458 TRITMR
-464 KNISVTLNAR
+464 KNITVDLNQR

-489 STNPAVSSSGF
+489 STSPAVSSSGF

-513 DDGNQ
+513 DDGNK

-616 YCLLYTSPSPRD
+616 Y
-628 KRQSRMPSSA
+628 

>member
-6 VNALEFAEIKAQI
+6 VNALEFNEIKAQI
-19 KEYLRSQSQFSDYDF
+19 KEYLKSQSQFSDYDF
-34 EGSSLTVLIDT
+34 EGSSLTVLIDA

-52 SSVNA
+52 TSVNA

-86 KSARSARTT
+86 SSARSARTT
-95 CNIAVQT
+95 VNIAVQT
-102 PFPYPKSVTIA
+102 AFPYPKTVTIS
-113 AGLVAN
+113 AGLVLN
-119 FTGLDNNNFVFSV
+119 FTGLDNNNFVFSI
-132 PTDIAQSVD
+132 PTDVTQSVD

-155 EGLFL
+155 EGLYL
-160 TDTFVK
+160 SDTFVK
-166 DTSQRQRF
+166 DTTQRQRF

-200 QATDITKID
+200 QATDITKIN

-233 VGKALNNGDVVTV
+233 VGKALENGDVVTV
-246 KYTTSGGTGAN
+246 TYTTSAGTGAN

-271 AGNAITSGITITAVS
+271 AGNGITSGITITAVS
-286 FPDGGSDPETTE
+286 FPDGGSEPESTE
-298 SIKFGAPKFYSAFG
+298 AIKFSAPKFYSAFG
-312 RAVSTQDYEAIIP
+312 RAVSTRDYEAIIP
-325 QIYPNVASIACYG
+325 QIYPNVSSIACYG

-349 VFLAIKPR
+349 VFLAIKPK

-371 KKLREYS
+371 KSLREYS

-395 LVSFVYYN
+395 LISFVYYN
-403 PNNTRRTPD
+403 PNNTRRTPA
-412 EIKNLVITTLT
+412 EVKNLVITTLT

-438 KYSKAQNIID
+438 KYSKVQNIID
-448 DSERSITSNI
+448 DAERSITSNI
-458 TRVTMR
+458 TRVAMR
-464 KNISVTLNAR
+464 KNVTVDLNTR

-489 STNPAVSSSGF
+489 STSPSVSTSGF
-500 KIVGDDVNTYYLN
+500 KIVGDDINTYYLN
-513 DDGNQ
+513 DDGTG

-542 YDMGEIVINDL
+542 YDMGEITINDL
-553 IIQSTSV
+553 IIQSTNV
-560 TNNTLQIKATPKSND
+560 ANNTLQISATPKSND

-616 YCLLYTSPSPRD
+616 Y
-628 KRQSRMPSSA
+628 

>member
-6 VNALEFAEIKAQI
+6 VNALEFNEIKAQI
-19 KEYLRSQSQFSDYDF
+19 KEYLKSQDQFSDYDF
-34 EGSSLTVLIDT
+34 EGSSLTVLIDA

-52 SSVNA
+52 TAVNA

-95 CNIAVQT
+95 VNISVQT
-102 PFPYPKSVTIA
+102 TFPYPKSVTIG
-113 AGLVAN
+113 AGLVLN
-119 FTGLDNNNFVFSV
+119 FTGLDNNNFVFSI
-132 PTDIAQSVD
+132 PTDTSQSVD
-141 SLTGIATFSNTVLY
+141 SLSGIATFSNTVLY
-155 EGLFL
+155 EGLYL

-166 DTSQRQRF
+166 DESQRQRF
-174 ILTNER
+174 ILTNDR
-180 VDTTSMIV
+180 VDTSSMIV

-233 VGKALNNGDVVTV
+233 IGKALDNGDVVTV
-246 KYTTSGGTGAN
+246 KYTTSAGTGAN

-271 AGNAITSGITITAVS
+271 LGNAITSGITISAVS
-286 FPDGGSDPETTE
+286 FPDGGAEPESTE
-298 SIKFGAPKFYSAFG
+298 SIKFSAPKFYSAFG
-312 RAVSTQDYEAIIP
+312 RAVSTRDYEAIIP
-325 QIYPNVASIACYG
+325 QIYPNVSSISCYG

-344 PEYGK
+344 PEFGK
-349 VFLAIKPR
+349 VFLAIKPK

-378 IAAIQPT
+378 VAAIQPT
-385 IIDPSILYID
+385 IIDPSILYVD

-403 PNNTRRTPD
+403 PNLTRRTPA
-412 EIKNLVITTLT
+412 EVKNLVIITLTTLN
-423 ALNSSGEFNKFGGKF
+423 ASAEFNKFGGKF
-438 KYSKAQNIID
+438 KYSKVQNIID
-448 DSERSITSNI
+448 DAERSITSNI
-458 TRVTMR
+458 TRIAMR
-464 KNISVTLNAR
+464 KNITVDLNTR
-474 VNYKICYGNRINMQT
+474 VNYKICYGNRINQQT
-489 STNPAVSSSGF
+489 SVAPSVISSGF

-513 DDGNQ
+513 DDGAGL
-518 TLRLYYVKGTGE
+518 LRLYYVKGTGE
-530 FEYIDGLWGSVD
+530 FDYVDGLWGSVD
-542 YDMGEIVINDL
+542 YDMGEIAINDL
-553 IIQSTSV
+553 IIQSTNV
-560 TNNTLQIKATPKSND
+560 VNNTLQISATPKSND

-616 YCLLYTSPSPRD
+616 Y
-628 KRQSRMPSSA
+628 

>member
-6 VNALEFAEIKAQI
+6 VNALEFNEIKAQI
-19 KEYLRSQSQFSDYDF
+19 KEYLKSQSQFSDYDF

-52 SSVNA
+52 TSVNA

-86 KSARSARTT
+86 SSAKSARTT
-95 CNIAVQT
+95 VNIAVQT
-102 PFPYPKSVTIA
+102 VFPYPQSVTIG
-113 AGLVAN
+113 AGLVLN
-119 FTGLDNNNFVFSV
+119 YTGLDNNNFVFSI
-132 PTDIAQSVD
+132 PTDTSQSVD
-141 SLTGIATFSNTVLY
+141 SLTGIATFSNQVLF
-155 EGLFL
+155 EGLYL

-174 ILTNER
+174 ILTNDR
-180 VDTTSMIV
+180 VDTSSMIV

-233 VGKALNNGDVVTV
+233 VGKSLDNGDVVTV
-246 KYTTSGGTGAN
+246 KYTTSAGIGAN

-271 AGNAITSGITITAVS
+271 LGNAITSGITISAVS
-286 FPDGGSDPETTE
+286 FPDGGAEPESTE
-298 SIKFGAPKFYSAFG
+298 AIKFAAPKFYSAFG
-312 RAVSTQDYEAIIP
+312 RAVSTRDYEAIIP
-325 QIYPNVASIACYG
+325 QIYPNVSSISCYG

-349 VFLAIKPR
+349 VFLAIKPK

-378 IAAIQPT
+378 VAAIQPT
-385 IIDPSILYID
+385 IIDPSILYVD
-395 LVSFVYYN
+395 LISFVYYN
-403 PNNTRRTPD
+403 PNLTRRTPA
-412 EIKNLVITTLT
+412 EVKNLVITTLT
-423 ALNSSGEFNKFGGKF
+423 TLNSSAEFNKFGGKF
-438 KYSKAQNIID
+438 KYSKVQNIVD
-448 DSERSITSNI
+448 DAERSITSNI
-458 TRVTMR
+458 TRVAMR
-464 KNISVTLNAR
+464 KNITVDLNTR
-474 VNYKICYGNRINMQT
+474 VNYKICYGNRINKQT
-489 STNPAVSSSGF
+489 STAPSVSSSGF
-500 KIVGDDVNTYYLN
+500 NIVGDDINTYYLN
-513 DDGNQ
+513 DDGAG

-530 FEYIDGLWGSVD
+530 FEYVDGLWGSVD
-542 YDMGEIVINDL
+542 YDMGEITINDL

-560 TNNTLQIKATPKSND
+560 VNNTLQISATPKSND

-616 YCLLYTSPSPRD
+616 Y
-628 KRQSRMPSSA
+628 

>member
-6 VNALEFAEIKAQI
+6 VNALEFNEIKAQI
-19 KEYLRSQSQFSDYDF
+19 KEYLKSQSQFSDYDF

-52 SSVNA
+52 TSVNA

-86 KSARSARTT
+86 SSAKSARTT
-95 CNIAVQT
+95 VNIAVQT
-102 PFPYPKSVTIA
+102 AFPYPQSVTIG
-113 AGLVAN
+113 AGLVLN
-119 FTGLDNNNFVFSV
+119 FTGLDNNNFVFSI
-132 PTDIAQSVD
+132 PTDTSQSVD
-141 SLTGIATFSNTVLY
+141 SLTGIATFSNQVLY
-155 EGLFL
+155 EGLYL

-174 ILTNER
+174 ILTNDR
-180 VDTTSMIV
+180 VDTSSMIV

-218 ESEYQIPEILFGDGV
+218 ESEYQIPEILFGDDV
-233 VGKALNNGDVVTV
+233 IGKALTNGDVVTV
-246 KYTTSGGTGAN
+246 KYTTSAGIGAN

-271 AGNAITSGITITAVS
+271 LGNSITSGITITAVS
-286 FPDGGSDPETTE
+286 YPDGGAEPESTE
-298 SIKFGAPKFYSAFG
+298 AIKFSAPKFYSAFG
-312 RAVSTQDYEAIIP
+312 RAVSTRDYEAIIP
-325 QIYPNVASIACYG
+325 QIYPNVSSIACYG

-349 VFLAIKPR
+349 VFLAIKPK

-378 IAAIQPT
+378 VAAVQPT

-403 PNNTRRTPD
+403 PNNTRRSPA
-412 EIKNLVITTLT
+412 EVKNLIISTLNT
-423 ALNSSGEFNKFGGKF
+423 LNASAEFNKFGGKF
-438 KYSKAQNIID
+438 KYSKIQNIID
-448 DSERSITSNI
+448 DAERSITSNI
-458 TRVTMR
+458 TRVVMR
-464 KNISVTLNAR
+464 KNITVDLNTR
-474 VNYKICYGNRINMQT
+474 VNYKICYGNRINQQT
-489 STNPAVSSSGF
+489 ATSPSIISSGF
-500 KIVGDDVNTYYLN
+500 KVVGDDINTYYLN
-513 DDGNQ
+513 DDGNK

-553 IIQSTSV
+553 IIQSTNIA
-560 TNNTLQIKATPKSND
+560 NNTLQIKATPKSND

-616 YCLLYTSPSPRD
+616 Y
-628 KRQSRMPSSA
+628 

>member
-6 VNALEFAEIKAQI
+6 VNALEFNQIKAQI

-34 EGSSLTVLIDT
+34 EGSSLTVLIDA

-52 SSVNA
+52 TSVNA

-95 CNIAVQT
+95 CNISVQT
-102 PFPYPKSVTIA
+102 AFPYPKSVTMA
-113 AGLVAN
+113 AGLVLN
-119 FTGLDNNNFVFSV
+119 FTGLDNNNFVFSI
-132 PTDIAQSVD
+132 PSDITQSVD
-141 SLTGIATFSNTVLY
+141 SLTGIAAFNDTVLY
-155 EGLFL
+155 EGLYL

-166 DTSQRQRF
+166 NTAERQRF
-174 ILTNER
+174 ILTNDR

-188 EVTSGTITEKYL
+188 QVTSGTVTEKYL

-209 STSKVFFLE
+209 ADSKVFFLE

-233 VGKALNNGDVVTV
+233 VGKALANGDVVTV
-246 KYTTSGGTGAN
+246 KYTTSGGIGAN

-265 GTYRDN
+265 GTFRDN
-271 AGNAITSGITITAVS
+271 LNNAITSGITITATS
-286 FPDGGSDPETTE
+286 FPDGGSEPETTE
-298 SIKFGAPKFYSAFG
+298 AIKFSAPKFYSAFG
-312 RAVSTQDYEAIIP
+312 RAVSTRDYEAIIP

-344 PEYGK
+344 PEFGK

-378 IAAIQPT
+378 VAAIQPT
-385 IIDPSILYID
+385 IIDPSILYVD
-395 LVSFVYYN
+395 LTSFVYYN
-403 PNNTRRTPD
+403 PNITRKSP
-412 EIKNLVITTLT
+412 EELKNLIITTLT
-423 ALNSSGEFNKFGGKF
+423 VLNSSGEFNKFGGKF
-438 KYSKAQNIID
+438 KYSKIQNIID
-448 DSERSITSNI
+448 DAERSITSNI
-458 TRVTMR
+458 TRISMR
-464 KNISVTLNAR
+464 KNITVDLNTR
-474 VNYKICYGNRINMQT
+474 VNYKICYGNRINQQT
-489 STNPAVSSSGF
+489 TTNPAVISSGF
-500 KIVGDDVNTYYLN
+500 KIVGDDINTYYLN
-513 DDGNQ
+513 DDGSG

-530 FEYIDGLWGSVD
+530 FEYVDGLWGTVD

-553 IIQSTSV
+553 IIQSTNV
-560 TNNTLQIKATPKSND
+560 ANNTLQIKATPKSND

-616 YCLLYTSPSPRD
+616 Y
-628 KRQSRMPSSA
+628 

>member
-6 VNALEFAEIKAQI
+6 VNALEFNEIKAQI
-19 KEYLRSQSQFSDYDF
+19 KEYLKSQSQFSDYDF
-34 EGSSLTVLIDT
+34 EGSSLTVLIDA

-52 SSVNA
+52 TAVNA

-95 CNIAVQT
+95 VNISVQT
-102 PFPYPKSVTIA
+102 TFPYPKSVTIG
-113 AGLVAN
+113 AGLVLN
-119 FTGLDNNNFVFSV
+119 FTGLDNNNFVFSI
-132 PTDIAQSVD
+132 PTDTSQSVD
-141 SLTGIATFSNTVLY
+141 SLSGIATFNNTVLY
-155 EGLFL
+155 EGLYL

-166 DTSQRQRF
+166 DESQRQRF
-174 ILTNER
+174 ILTNDR
-180 VDTTSMIV
+180 VDTSSMIV

-233 VGKALNNGDVVTV
+233 IGKALDNGDVVTV
-246 KYTTSGGTGAN
+246 KYTTSAGTGAN

-271 AGNAITSGITITAVS
+271 LGNAITSGITISAVA
-286 FPDGGSDPETTE
+286 FPDGGAEPESTE
-298 SIKFGAPKFYSAFG
+298 SIKFSAPKFYSAFG
-312 RAVSTQDYEAIIP
+312 RAVSTRDYEAIIP
-325 QIYPNVASIACYG
+325 QIYPNVSSISCYG

-344 PEYGK
+344 PEFGK
-349 VFLAIKPR
+349 VFLAIKPK

-378 IAAIQPT
+378 VAAIQPT
-385 IIDPSILYID
+385 IIDPSILYVD

-403 PNNTRRTPD
+403 PNLTRRTPA
-412 EIKNLVITTLT
+412 EVKNLVIITLTTLN
-423 ALNSSGEFNKFGGKF
+423 ASAEFNKFGGKF
-438 KYSKAQNIID
+438 KYSKVQNIID
-448 DSERSITSNI
+448 DAERSITSNI
-458 TRVTMR
+458 TRIAMR
-464 KNISVTLNAR
+464 KNITVDLNTR
-474 VNYKICYGNRINMQT
+474 VNYKICYGNRINQQT
-489 STNPAVSSSGF
+489 STAPSVISSGF

-513 DDGNQ
+513 DDGAG

-530 FEYIDGLWGSVD
+530 FDYVDGLWGSVD

-553 IIQSTSV
+553 IIQSTNV
-560 TNNTLQIKATPKSND
+560 VNNTLQISATPKSND

-616 YCLLYTSPSPRD
+616 Y
-628 KRQSRMPSSA
+628 

>member
-174 ILTNER
+174 ILTNDR

-286 FPDGGSDPETTE
+286 FPDGGSDPESTE

-378 IAAIQPT
+378 VAAIQPT

-403 PNNTRRTPD
+403 PNNTRRTAD

-489 STNPAVSSSGF
+489 STNPSVSSSGF

-616 YCLLYTSPSPRD
+616 Y
-628 KRQSRMPSSA
+628 

>member
-6 VNALEFAEIKAQI
+6 VNALEFNEIKAQI
-19 KEYLRSQSQFSDYDF
+19 KEYMKSQSQFSDYDF
-34 EGSSLTVLIDT
+34 EGSSLTVLIDA

-52 SSVNA
+52 TAVNA

-95 CNIAVQT
+95 VNISVQT
-102 PFPYPKSVTIA
+102 AFPYPKSVTIG
-113 AGLVAN
+113 AGLVLN
-119 FTGLDNNNFVFSV
+119 FTGLDNNNFVFSI
-132 PTDIAQSVD
+132 PTDTSQSVD
-141 SLTGIATFSNTVLY
+141 SLTGIATFNNTVLY
-155 EGLFL
+155 EGLYL

-166 DTSQRQRF
+166 DESQRQRF
-174 ILTNER
+174 ILTNDR
-180 VDTTSMIV
+180 VDTSSMIV

-233 VGKALNNGDVVTV
+233 IGKALDNGDVVTV
-246 KYTTSGGTGAN
+246 KYTTSAGTGAN

-271 AGNAITSGITITAVS
+271 LGNAITSGITISAVS
-286 FPDGGSDPETTE
+286 FPDGGAEPESTE
-298 SIKFGAPKFYSAFG
+298 AIKFSAPKFYSAFG
-312 RAVSTQDYEAIIP
+312 RAVSTRDYEAIIP
-325 QIYPNVASIACYG
+325 QIYPNVSSISCYG

-344 PEYGK
+344 PEFGK
-349 VFLAIKPR
+349 VFLAIKPK

-378 IAAIQPT
+378 VAAIQPT
-385 IIDPSILYID
+385 IIDPSILYVD

-403 PNNTRRTPD
+403 PNLTRRTPA
-412 EIKNLVITTLT
+412 EVKNLVIITLTTLN
-423 ALNSSGEFNKFGGKF
+423 ASAEFNKFGGKF
-438 KYSKAQNIID
+438 KYSKVQNIID
-448 DSERSITSNI
+448 DAERSITSNI
-458 TRVTMR
+458 TRIAMR
-464 KNISVTLNAR
+464 KNITVDLNTR
-474 VNYKICYGNRINMQT
+474 VNYKICYGNRINQQT
-489 STNPAVSSSGF
+489 SVAPSVISSGF

-513 DDGNQ
+513 DDGAGL
-518 TLRLYYVKGTGE
+518 LRLYYVKGTGE
-530 FEYIDGLWGSVD
+530 FDYVDGLWGSVD

-553 IIQSTSV
+553 IIQSTNV
-560 TNNTLQIKATPKSND
+560 VNNTLQISATPKSND

-616 YCLLYTSPSPRD
+616 Y
-628 KRQSRMPSSA
+628 

>member
-6 VNALEFAEIKAQI
+6 VNALEFNQIKAQI
-19 KEYLRSQSQFSDYDF
+19 RDYLKSQSQFSDYDF

-52 SSVNA
+52 TAVNA
-57 NLAVNEGFLETAVL
+57 NLAVNEGFLETAIL

-86 KSARSARTT
+86 KSARSARTVVD
-95 CNIAVQT
+95 ISVQT
-102 PFPYPKSVTIA
+102 AFPYPKSVTIS
-113 AGLVAN
+113 AGLVLN
-119 FTGLDNNNFVFSV
+119 FTGLDNNNFVFST
-132 PTDIAQSVD
+132 PTDISQSVD
-141 SLTGIATFSNTVLY
+141 SITGIATFNGITLF

-160 TDTFVK
+160 QDTFVK
-166 DTSQRQRF
+166 DSSQRQRF
-174 ILTNER
+174 ILTNDR
-180 VDTTSMIV
+180 VDTSSMIV
-188 EVTSGTITEKYL
+188 QVTSGTITEKYL

-209 STSKVFFLE
+209 STSKIFFLE

-233 VGKALNNGDVVTV
+233 IGKALTNGDVVTV
-246 KYTTSGGTGAN
+246 KYATSAGAGAN

-271 AGNAITSGITITAVS
+271 LNNAITSGISITATQ
-286 FPDGGSDPETTE
+286 FPDGGAEPESTE

-312 RAVSTQDYEAIIP
+312 RAVSTQDYEAIVP

-349 VFLAIKPR
+349 VFLAIKPK

-371 KKLREYS
+371 KKLREFS

-385 IIDPSILYID
+385 IIDPSILYVD
-395 LVSFVYYN
+395 MTSFVYYN
-403 PNNTRRTPD
+403 PNNTRRTPAQ
-412 EIKNLVITTLT
+412 IKNLVITTLNT
-423 ALNSSGEFNKFGGKF
+423 LNTSGQFNKFGGKF

-448 DSERSITSNI
+448 GAERSITSNI
-458 TRVTMR
+458 TKIMMR
-464 KNISVTLNAR
+464 KNITVDLNSR
-474 VNYKICYGNRINMQT
+474 VNYNICYGNRINQQT
-489 STNPAVSSSGF
+489 SVNPSIISSGF
-500 KIVGDDVNTYYLN
+500 KIVGDDVNTYFLN
-513 DDGNQ
+513 DDGAG

-560 TNNTLQIKATPKSND
+560 ANNSLQIKAVPKSND
-575 LVSLRETYITMGIDN
+575 LVSLRETYISLGIDN

-616 YCLLYTSPSPRD
+616 Y
-628 KRQSRMPSSA
+628 